1 MIQDPSAPRYT
12 NPRAAPKYHLRRAVL
27 HITNPHGWRDTSV
40 SGQSLLSQWRT
51 DPSTPF
57 HLDRGADAEAE
68 ATPWAIMPRRVS
80 PQDVA

>member
-51 DPSTPF
+51 DRRRRSTWTGALTPRLKPPHGPSCP
-57 HLDRGADAEAE
+57 GAF
-68 ATPWAIMPRRVS
+68 PLRM
-80 PQDVA
+80 